1 MPPHTAVVPC
11 PVALLSVA
19 GDEKPNIIT
28 ISWVVNVCSKPPSVV
43 VGIRPQ
49 RHSHAL
55 VRKAG
60 DFVLNIPSTNQI
72 DEVEFCGSKSGR
84 EYDKFTE
91 CKFTPIPSS
100 KIKSPMI
107 KECGINLECITTK
120 SLNLGVHDLFIAE
133 IVAVHMDE
141 AILDEKGKLD
151 PSQMHLF
158 TYLPPIGEYWAL
170 GKHLR

>member
-1 MPPHTAVVPC
+1 MNPHTAVVPS

-28 ISWVVNVCSKPPSVV
+28 ISWVANVCSKPPSVV
-43 VGIRPQ
+43 VGIRHQ
-49 RHSHAL
+49 RHSHNL
-55 VRKAG
+55 IRKAG

-72 DEVEFCGSKSGR
+72 EEVEFCGSKSGL
-84 EYDKFTE
+84 EYNKFTE

-107 KECGINLECITTK
+107 KECRINLECITTK

-141 AILDEKGKLD
+141 AILDEKGNLD
-151 PSQMHLF
+151 PSRMHLF
-158 TYLPPIGEYWAL
+158 TYLPPIGEYWTL
-170 GKHLR
+170 GEFLR